1 MNRNEPSRIEEI
13 EENRTFTDMGDSHI
27 SNTVETP
34 RKPDAF
40 ALEDEE
46 KIRRIQEHFA
56 IIMDTLGLDLKD
68 DSLRGTPY
76 RVAKMYVEEIFSG
89 LNPANRP
96 SISVFDNKFKYGE
109 MLVEKNI
116 TVTSNCEHHFVPI
129 IGRAHVAYV
138 STGKVIGLSKI
149 NRLVQYYAARPQVQE
164 RLTRQIQEDLKSTL
178 NTEDVAVLIDAVR
191 DGCTVGEISD
201 IYREVFGVYRDPGTI

>member
-1 MNRNEPSRIEEI
+1 
-13 EENRTFTDMGDSHI
+13 MGDAHI
-27 SNTVETP
+27 SNAVDTP
-34 RKPDAF
+34 LRPDAF
-40 ALEDEE
+40 ETSDEA

-56 IIMDTLGLDLKD
+56 IIMEVLGLDLND

-76 RVAKMYVEEIFSG
+76 RVAKMYVEEIFGG

-96 SISVFDNKFKYGE
+96 AISVFENKFKYGE

-116 TVTSNCEHHFVPI
+116 TLTSNCEHHFVPI

-138 STGKVIGLSKI
+138 SSGKVIGLSKI

-178 NTEDVAVLIDAVR
+178 DTEDVAVLIDAEHMCVSTR
-191 DGCTVGEISD
+191 GIKDASSSTVTSAYSGIFNQEEKR
-201 IYREVFGVYRDPGTI
+201 REFLDYINL